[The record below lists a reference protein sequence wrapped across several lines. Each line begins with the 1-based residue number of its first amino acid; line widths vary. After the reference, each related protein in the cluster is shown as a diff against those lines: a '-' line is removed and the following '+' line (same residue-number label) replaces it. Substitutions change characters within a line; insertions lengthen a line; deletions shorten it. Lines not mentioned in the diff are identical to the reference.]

1 MYPAS
6 ATLVPMLL
14 LTGPAGSGKTTRVLD
29 GFRDALRAGNSAIRL
44 LAPTATLARHLQ
56 NRLARE
62 GFVFRRNLVQTL
74 SGFVQNWAGDE
85 PQVPDAVLFLMVE
98 EAALRVQ
105 RPEFARV
112 VRMPGFCASLA
123 RAIAEFSAAGCD
135 SAGLAACLPACKP
148 DAQLAA
154 AFIAVYQEVDREL
167 ARRRLAMRATRLTR
181 AAAKIERDGLG
192 GIATIWLDG
201 FHALP
206 DPELLVI
213 AALSRHADIT
223 VTLGDADLTESVRN
237 RLHAMGFKRESVS
250 RRRSAP
256 AANLAIA
263 PNIERE
269 VDEIARRILLQAN
282 SGRPFREIAIIV
294 RAEEIYVP
302 LLRSTLERFG
312 IPAHFYFKSELQQHA
327 VVRFLAGAVDA
338 MLGGW
343 DHVQTLAALRL
354 APQFADSHAMD
365 RFEFNVREQIP
376 NQGLDALKALLVRED
391 GTAYSHGAER
401 LLHMIES
408 FTALEEWRSFSL
420 LPKDWAARFQTLRNL
435 FRPARP
441 RDTAG
446 YELVLQYRSQA
457 AVLDLFDEC
466 LDEAAQA
473 LDPDRKIALDDW
485 WRAVKSVLRL
495 KPLRLA
501 DGRRNVVHVL
511 SAEEARDW
519 VLPVVFVCGM
529 VEKQF
534 PRFHPQNPFFPDAS
548 RLRLNAAGIR
558 LRTAAGFER
567 EERVLWESAVTRAT
581 MLVTL
586 SYPEFDAR
594 GDRNLPSL
602 FLDDLILAGES
613 SQAVRPAPRTPPAP
627 HAPVEIRAPDLLPV
641 LREKTAKVSPT
652 ALEYYLQCPFQY
664 FSLRTLR
671 LKTAPPRP
679 VDRLDFMTQG
689 NIVHQVLAEWWAN
702 PRDVTPLF
710 DRVFAEQLEARRI
723 PGGYHTERLRNAM
736 LEDLQAF
743 AGDIAWPRAR
753 YQSRMEEKFMMALD
767 DSLEISGKIDR
778 LDVDAEGNAYVIDYK
793 YSIAQNVKAK
803 PRNASLL
810 QAPLYL
816 MAAER
821 VFGVRPVGMFF
832 IGVKGGIQYAGW
844 SASGLLGGAAL
855 PENWLEGAKERTLEV
870 VRQIREGRVEAAP
883 ANPDNCRFCDFRDV
897 CRIEI
902 RESEDL
908 VEGA

>member
-1 MYPAS
+1 
-6 ATLVPMLL
+6 MLL
-14 LTGPAGSGKTTRVLD
+14 LTGPAGSGRTTRILD

-44 LAPTATLARHLQ
+44 LVPTTTLAQHLQ

-62 GFVFRRNLVQTL
+62 GFVFRRSLVQTL

-85 PQVPDAVLFLMVE
+85 PQVPDGVLYLMVE
-98 EAALRVQ
+98 EAALRVN

-135 SAGLAACLPACKP
+135 SARLAACLSACLH
-148 DAQLAA
+148 DAPLSA

-167 ARRRLAMRATRLTR
+167 ARRGLAMRATRLTR
-181 AAAKIERDGLG
+181 AAARIERDGLG
-192 GIATIWLDG
+192 GIASIWLDG

-206 DPELLVI
+206 DPELEVI
-213 AALSRHADIT
+213 AALGRHADLT
-223 VTLGDADLTESVRN
+223 LALGDADLTGPVRN
-237 RLHAMGFKRESVS
+237 RLHAAGFRQESLA
-250 RRRSAP
+250 RRRSTP
-256 AANLAIA
+256 AFNLAIA

-269 VDEIARRILLQAN
+269 AEEIARRILLQAD

-294 RAEEIYVP
+294 RAEDTYVP
-302 LLRSTLERFG
+302 ILRSTLERFG
-312 IPAHFYFKSELQQHA
+312 IPAHFYFKSELRQHG

-343 DHVQTLAALRL
+343 EHAQTLRVLRL
-354 APQFADSHAMD
+354 APRFADSHAMD

-376 NQGLDALKALLVRED
+376 NHGLDALKALLVRED
-391 GTAYSHGAER
+391 GSPHSPEAER
-401 LLHMIES
+401 LLHSIDS
-408 FTALEEWRSFSL
+408 IARLEEWRSLLL
-420 LPKDWAARFQTLRNL
+420 LPKDWAARFGTLRNL

-441 RDTAG
+441 RDAAG

-473 LDPDRKIALDDW
+473 LDPDRKMALDDW
-485 WRAVKSVLRL
+485 WRAVKSALRL

-511 SAEEARDW
+511 NAEEARDW

-534 PRFHPQNPFFPDAS
+534 PRFHAQNPFFPDAARS
-548 RLRLNAAGIR
+548 RLNAAGIR
-558 LRTAAGFER
+558 IRAAAEFER
-567 EERVLWESAVTRAT
+567 EERALWESAVTRAT

-586 SYPEFDAR
+586 SYPDFDAR
-594 GDRNLPSL
+594 GDRSLPSL
-602 FLDDLILAGES
+602 FLEDLILAGES
-613 SQAVRPAPRTPPAP
+613 SMAVRPAPRMPPTA
-627 HAPVEIRAPDLLPV
+627 HAPVEIRAPDLLHI
-641 LREKTAKVSPT
+641 LREKTAKQRPT
-652 ALEYYLQCPFQY
+652 GLETYLQCPFQY
-664 FSLRTLR
+664 FSQRTLR

-689 NIVHQVLAEWWAN
+689 NIVHQVLAEWWAD
-702 PRDVTPLF
+702 PRDITPLF
-710 DRVFAEQLEARRI
+710 ERVLAEQLEAMRI

-743 AGDIAWPRAR
+743 AGDGTWPPGR
-753 YQSRMEEKFMMALD
+753 YQSRMEEKFLMALD

-816 MAAER
+816 MAAEK
-821 VFGVRPVGMFF
+821 VFGVKPVGMFY

-844 SASGLLGGAAL
+844 SGSGLLNSL
-855 PENWLEGAKERTLEV
+855 PFPENWLEGTKERTLQV

-883 ANPDNCRFCDFRDV
+883 ANPDNCRFCDFRDI

-902 RESEDL
+902 RVSEVE

>member
-1 MYPAS
+1 
-6 ATLVPMLL
+6 
-14 LTGPAGSGKTTRVLD
+14 
-29 GFRDALRAGNSAIRL
+29 
-44 LAPTATLARHLQ
+44 
-56 NRLARE
+56 
-62 GFVFRRNLVQTL
+62 
-74 SGFVQNWAGDE
+74 
-85 PQVPDAVLFLMVE
+85 
-98 EAALRVQ
+98 
-105 RPEFARV
+105 
-112 VRMPGFCASLA
+112 
-123 RAIAEFSAAGCD
+123 
-135 SAGLAACLPACKP
+135 
-148 DAQLAA
+148 
-154 AFIAVYQEVDREL
+154 
-167 ARRRLAMRATRLTR
+167 
-181 AAAKIERDGLG
+181 
-192 GIATIWLDG
+192 
-201 FHALP
+201 
-206 DPELLVI
+206 
-213 AALSRHADIT
+213 
-223 VTLGDADLTESVRN
+223 
-237 RLHAMGFKRESVS
+237 
-250 RRRSAP
+250 
-256 AANLAIA
+256 
-263 PNIERE
+263 
-269 VDEIARRILLQAN
+269 
-282 SGRPFREIAIIV
+282 
-294 RAEEIYVP
+294 
-302 LLRSTLERFG
+302 
-312 IPAHFYFKSELQQHA
+312 
-327 VVRFLAGAVDA
+327 
-338 MLGGW
+338 
-343 DHVQTLAALRL
+343 
-354 APQFADSHAMD
+354 
-365 RFEFNVREQIP
+365 
-376 NQGLDALKALLVRED
+376 
-391 GTAYSHGAER
+391 
-401 LLHMIES
+401 
-408 FTALEEWRSFSL
+408 
-420 LPKDWAARFQTLRNL
+420 
-435 FRPARP
+435 
-441 RDTAG
+441 
-446 YELVLQYRSQA
+446 
-457 AVLDLFDEC
+457 
-466 LDEAAQA
+466 
-473 LDPDRKIALDDW
+473 
-485 WRAVKSVLRL
+485 
-495 KPLRLA
+495 
-501 DGRRNVVHVL
+501 
-511 SAEEARDW
+511 

-548 RLRLNAAGIR
+548 RLRLNVAGIR

-567 EERVLWESAVTRAT
+567 EERALWESAVTRAT

-613 SQAVRPAPRTPPAP
+613 SQAVLPAPRTPPTP
-627 HAPVEIRAPDLLPV
+627 HAPVEIRAPDLLRV

-671 LKTAPPRP
+671 LKTAPLRP
-679 VDRLDFMTQG
+679 VKRLDFMTQG

-702 PRDVTPLF
+702 ARDVTPLF
-710 DRVFAEQLEARRI
+710 ERVFAEQLEARRI

-743 AGDIAWPRAR
+743 AGDSAWPRAS